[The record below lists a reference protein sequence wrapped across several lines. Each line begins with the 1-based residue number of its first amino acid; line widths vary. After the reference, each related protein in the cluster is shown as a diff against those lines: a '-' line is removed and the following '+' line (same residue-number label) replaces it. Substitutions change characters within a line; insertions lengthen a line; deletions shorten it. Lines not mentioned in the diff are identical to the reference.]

1 MKEIRIT
8 ATEEGQR
15 LDRFLQKYL
24 REASGSFIYKM
35 LRKKNITLNDK
46 KATGGEKLAGGDT
59 VRIWFS
65 DETLLKMRGDAPEEG
80 TAFHNDGIHAAAASA
95 ASRNDGIRGAAA
107 SKASRN
113 GRAAGACSAPDIV
126 YEDEHILILN
136 KPAGMLSQK
145 AKPED
150 YSMVELIRDY
160 LISSGS
166 LTREQLSIFHPSVCN
181 RLDRNTSGLIAA
193 GKTVTGLQ
201 ELSSLFSGRRLGKYY
216 ICAVRGR
223 VEGIHTLDGALVRDR
238 KKNQVTVSNN
248 PSGDAALIRT
258 KYYPSAYG
266 KAFSTGEELTLLE
279 VKLIT
284 GKTHQIRAHLAFDGH
299 PLIGDMKYGAFAGD
313 GSKRDPLAR
322 RQLLH
327 CARMEMPVMEGPLSY
342 LSGRVFTSPMPE
354 DFKIAGWH
362 PA

>member
-1 MKEIRIT
+1 MKEILIT

-24 REASGSFIYKM
+24 REATGSFIYKM

-46 KATGGEKLAGGDT
+46 KASGGEKLRSGD
-59 VRIWFS
+59 VIRIWFS
-65 DETLLKMRGDAPEEG
+65 DETLSTMRGSLPQDASP
-80 TAFHNDGIHAAAASA
+80 SKK
-95 ASRNDGIRGAAA
+95 SRGPGVPAR
-107 SKASRN
+107 
-113 GRAAGACSAPDIV
+113 PDIV

-145 AKPED
+145 AEPGD

-160 LISSGS
+160 LLSTGA
-166 LTREQLSIFHPSVCN
+166 LTQKQLSLFHPSVCN

-201 ELSSLFSGRRLGKYY
+201 ELSALFSGRKLGKYY
-216 ICAVRGR
+216 ICAVRGH
-223 VEGIHTLDGALVRDR
+223 VEGVHTLDGALTRDR
-238 KKNQVTVSNN
+238 KKNQVAVSAEA
-248 PSGDAALIRT
+248 SGDAVLIRT
-258 KYYPSAYG
+258 EYYPAAYG
-266 KAFSTGEELTLLE
+266 NAFLTGEKLTLLE

-299 PLIGDMKYGAFAGD
+299 PLIGDLKYGAGAGEH
-313 GSKRDPLAR
+313 SKPDPLAR

-327 CARMEMPVMEGPLSY
+327 CARMEMPRMEGPLAY
-342 LSGRVFTSPMPE
+342 LSGKVFTSPMPD
-354 DFKIAGWH
+354 DFKIAGWK
-362 PA
+362 PV

>member
-59 VRIWFS
+59 IRIWFS
-65 DETLLKMRGDAPEEG
+65 EETLLKMRGDIPEEEHASREHRTRG
-80 TAFHNDGIHAAAASA
+80 DGAVPASGNDRMRCAGASA
-95 ASRNDGIRGAAA
+95 ASRND
-107 SKASRN
+107 
-113 GRAAGACSAPDIV
+113 RARSGCAAPDIV
-126 YEDEHILILN
+126 YEDQHILILN

-145 AKPED
+145 AKPDD
-150 YSMVELIRDY
+150 YSMVELIRDH
-160 LISSGS
+160 LISTGS
-166 LTREQLSIFHPSVCN
+166 LTREQLSVFHPSVCN

-223 VEGIHTLDGALVRDR
+223 VEGIHTLDGALTRDR
-238 KKNQVTVSNN
+238 KKNQVTVSKSL
-248 PSGDAALIRT
+248 SGDAALIRT
-258 KYYPSAYG
+258 RYYPAAYG
-266 KAFSTGEELTLLE
+266 KAFLTGEELTLLE
-279 VKLIT
+279 VELIT

-313 GSKRDPLAR
+313 AAKRDPLAR

-327 CARMEMPVMEGPLSY
+327 CARMEMPEMEGPLSY

-354 DFKIAGWH
+354 DFKIAGWQ